1 MRSSRRKR
9 RALCLPVALSA
20 ALACGAAAPAAAHA
34 DIDADAG
41 AAEQLERLGQLS
53 LEELMRVPVTSV
65 AGTQQSRFSTPAAIS
80 VITAEDIRRA
90 GHRHVAEALRMI
102 PGMFVGRINSASWV
116 VGARGLTGSS
126 ITSTRYLVLVD
137 GRLVYDPL
145 ISATFW
151 DTVDLVLEDIDRIE
165 VVRGPGATLWGVN
178 AMNGVINIITR
189 TAGETT
195 GGLLKLSAGD
205 EEPLGVTVRYGQRV
219 DDDTAWRVWA
229 KYFEREDFE
238 NAAGTSLHDQWT
250 TLRGGFRVDSRFGN
264 GVDWIL
270 QGEAYTHPTAM
281 ASVRNPVPG
290 QDRQFVQVTG
300 NDDVEGAHV
309 MFRAFAGFGEPAGWR
324 VRAYAEH
331 TRRDTARFGV
341 RRETVDLD
349 YRGWRTWHGRH
360 ELVWG
365 AQANRTR
372 DAIDNGPVLVFD
384 PDQRGWNTFNV
395 FAQNTT
401 HFADDRWHVM
411 VGSKV
416 THHSFV
422 GLQVQPSAR
431 LWWTPSDRHTLW
443 AAVSRPVRVPSRF
456 EEDGLLVFSY
466 VDAGAI
472 TTGVPNGVIVPIG
485 VSGDDSLRPERLT
498 AWELGHRVRLGAD
511 WVVDTALFH
520 NDYTRLIGAQPG
532 IFGPF
537 TDAGRGRTRGFDI
550 AASGQLTP
558 RWRVEGS
565 YSRLETR
572 IDGPIF
578 DFEERSTPRT
588 MAQVR
593 SMLDLGTNWEFN
605 AGAYYV
611 DRIPQLAID
620 AYTRLD
626 AGLTW
631 RVRPNQRWSLW
642 GQNLLDDGHA
652 EASGAL
658 VPRSVYLQAVFEFGR

>member
-9 RALCLPVALSA
+9 RALCLPLALSA
-20 ALACGAAAPAAAHA
+20 ALACGAAAAHA

-238 NAAGTSLHDQWT
+238 NAAGASLHDQWT

-349 YRGWRTWHGRH
+349 YRGWRTWHGRN

-384 PDQRGWNTFNV
+384 PDHRGWNTFNV

-401 HFADDRWHVM
+401 HFADERWHVM

-631 RVRPNQRWSLW
+631 RARANQRWSVW

-652 EASGAL
+652 EASGAR